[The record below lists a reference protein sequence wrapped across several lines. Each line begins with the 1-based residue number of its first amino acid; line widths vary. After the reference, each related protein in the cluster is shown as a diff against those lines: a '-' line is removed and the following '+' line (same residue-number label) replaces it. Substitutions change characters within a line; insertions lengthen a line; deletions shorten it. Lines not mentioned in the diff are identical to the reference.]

1 MRLFFPLSILSLLLL
16 RTFSASG
23 EVKFTWDGGGRH
35 PVDGESITIHAG
47 KGAARLT
54 GIPVKPGK
62 SYRLHYTAE
71 GIGQSGST
79 ALFHN
84 LQISAN
90 PRVEGAFLIQ
100 DVRNKAQDAFQN
112 FSISPKVRYRK
123 IELLFELKTRKGAVK
138 ISNLRLEEIVKDERD
153 SWNTRVIHPAYRQT
167 FFAGENDRTLRVEVS
182 GGATWHD
189 SELLNDQKV
198 CVAAV
203 KGPVPPD
210 KGGQFTMDLSKMPEG
225 GYELISLLTGKNGI
239 QKIVKKQ
246 ITVAPKAEMEI
257 IAGKNHYFYINGQ
270 PIFPVF
276 YFFEM
281 VEDGL
286 LYEASRNGVNM
297 CIMGFNNE
305 AHMLRELDRFHKY
318 GIKGIIYLEQYGHV
332 NSPDRFEEFKK
343 DFAARVT
350 RKVMAHPAFFGYMT
364 SDEPFWKGIPVQR
377 MRDYYNFVKTTDPH
391 HPVWINE
398 APRNEIPDLRLYAE
412 CADIFGVDIYPI
424 PYPNGHS
431 NLPNK
436 LPSVVGDYTRRFTEV
451 VGGKKPIWMCL
462 QGNSWSDYGFPKTL
476 QRYPTYEESR
486 FMAFDAMTSGSH
498 GYILYSP
505 EHIKNWKFQQE
516 LFKVSKEL
524 QELSGLFINARRL
537 ADAPVSNDDIRCALY
552 EYNGNIYGILLNTS
566 IEKRSGSVTVPAGAV
581 MKVIGK
587 DEVLDPGKISLEPLQ
602 VIVWGKAPLPEA
614 CWKQIPV
621 NAEFEGKSAFKEK
634 IDRRREQRLEH
645 WKKHGITPFQEP

>member
-1 MRLFFPLSILSLLLL
+1 MLMLSSL
-16 RTFSASG
+16 TAVAADA
-23 EVKFTWDGGGRH
+23 VKFTWDGGKGH
-35 PVDGESITIHAG
+35 LVDGENITLAAG
-47 KGAARLT
+47 KGAAKLV

-71 GIGQSGST
+71 GIDESGST

-84 LQISAN
+84 LQISSA
-90 PRVEGAFLIQ
+90 PRVEGEFLIQ
-100 DVRNKAQDAFQN
+100 DVRNKPQDAFQN

-123 IELLFELKTRKGAVK
+123 IDLLFELKTRKGSVK

-167 FFAGENDRTLRVEVS
+167 FFAGETDRTLRVEVS

-189 SELLNDQKV
+189 SELINDQKV
-198 CVAAV
+198 CIAAE
-203 KGPVPPD
+203 KGRISAE
-210 KGGQFTMDLSKMPEG
+210 KGGVFTMDFSKVPEG
-225 GYELISLLTGKNGI
+225 EYELISLLTGKNGI

-246 ITVAPKAEMEI
+246 ITIAPKAEMEI

-270 PIFPVF
+270 PFFPVF

-318 GIKGIIYLEQYGHV
+318 GIKGIIYLEQYGHI
-332 NSPDRFEEFKK
+332 NSPLRFEEFKK

-350 RKVMAHPAFFGYMT
+350 EKVRKHPAFFGYMP
-364 SDEPFWKGIPVQR
+364 SDEPLWKGIPVQR
-377 MRDYYNFVKTTDPH
+377 MRDYYNFVRKADPY
-391 HPVWINE
+391 HPIWINE

-412 CADIFGVDIYPI
+412 CADIFGVDIYPV

-451 VGGKKPIWMCL
+451 VRGRKPIWMCL

-505 EHIKNWKFQQE
+505 EHIKNWQFQQE
-516 LFKVSKEL
+516 LFKVSREL

-537 ADAPVSNDDIRCALY
+537 ADAPVSDNDIRCALY

-566 IEKRSGSVTVPAGAV
+566 IEKRSGKVKLPAGAV
-581 MKVIGK
+581 MKVAGK
-587 DEVLDPGKISLEPLQ
+587 EEILDPENITLEPLQ
-602 VIVWGKAPLPEA
+602 VIVWGKAPMPEA

-634 IDRRREQRLEH
+634 IDRRRQRRFEF
-645 WKKHGITPFQEP
+645 WKKNGITPPQEP